1 MMMLGLIGAAAMP
14 GGAAWGGE
22 EAFPLGMAIGFEMSV
37 EVIVGDDESE
47 PPPADPEEWEEELS
61 GMTAGVMTAGM
72 GLGSVGTRSIIV
84 DPAGI
89 SKWGQ
94 GAGPAG
100 KPNYDLD
107 GAEASFVGGTV
118 DDTWM
123 RTGQVRPYAD
133 GAVGR
138 CWIRTKANTRTRVW
152 VEPTVLPLMKGNQQ
166 INSRAWIGWPPE
178 RDGPIYLD
186 WERRNIPRGRR
197 NMWLY
202 VTAERQGLSDA
213 AGTYTGVV
221 TVSIMAE

>member
-1 MMMLGLIGAAAMP
+1 MILALTWAAAALP
-14 GGAAWGGE
+14 GGAAWGSDAE
-22 EAFPLGMAIGFEMSV
+22 FPLGMAIGFEMAV
-37 EVIVGDDESE
+37 EVIVGDEND
-47 PPPADPEEWEEELS
+47 PPPDDPDEWEEELLVMS
-61 GMTAGVMTAGM
+61 AGLTSQAPQLLCDPPG
-72 GLGSVGTRSIIV
+72 GIII

-89 SKWGQ
+89 STWGQ

-100 KPNYDLD
+100 KPNYYLD
-107 GAEASFVGGTV
+107 GAEATFAGGTES
-118 DDTWM
+118 DTWM
-123 RTGQVRPYAD
+123 NTGQVRPYAD

-152 VEPTVLPLMKGNQQ
+152 VEPSVLPLMKGNQH

-186 WERRNIPRGRR
+186 WERRWIPRGTK